1 MRTGK
6 KRSRKPG
13 ALDRRLMRRWTKR
26 RPEPID
32 ELLAGLSRSADHS
45 VLWLALAAAV
55 AAFGGSR
62 GRRAAADAVAAL
74 AFTSAAVNG
83 PIKLVIGRRRPAPRR
98 RLRHR
103 PRTSSF
109 PSGHAASGLA
119 FAVAATRELPEAG
132 PLLLPLAGTVAYS
145 RVYLGVHYPSD
156 VLAGAAFGAAVG
168 MAARPSLRK
177 LGVRWHESRKPNA
190 STLPS
195 EAVLVVSPHS
205 GHSRGLTRAR
215 RALDRCGVVVA
226 EELDI
231 RSVDRLPELLQSA
244 TGDPRL
250 VIAAGGDGTVG
261 AVAAHLAGADNI
273 LGVLPL
279 GTGND
284 FARALDIPL
293 NPRLAAEQIATGD
306 VSNVDLGR
314 LVRAGQPPAYFAH
327 AASVGL
333 NVNFAKLATRASV
346 RARLGR
352 LTYLAAAVYSLR
364 EATPF
369 TCVLQHGDA
378 VDELALLQLS
388 VISAPVVGGSL
399 GLSIRGPYPN
409 DHRLDVLAI
418 EKVPAPRLLRA
429 GLFLLLGIKRPV
441 PGVHALH
448 VDRLAVESQR
458 PLALVLDG
466 ELDGDLPGEFE
477 PVAGA
482 LRVITTAGS
491 QGTRSSGR
499 RGRRLGW
506 ATSGD
511 SDEQH
516 RHDPAQE
523 HAVERAGTTDG
534 RDASPQRA
542 QLVDVE

>member
-1 MRTGK
+1 
-6 KRSRKPG
+6 
-13 ALDRRLMRRWTKR
+13 MRRWTKR
-26 RPEPID
+26 RSAPID
-32 ELLAGLSRSADHS
+32 DLLVGLSRSADHS

-55 AAFGGSR
+55 AAFGGGR
-62 GRRAAADAVAAL
+62 GRRAAADGVAAL

-83 PIKLVIGRRRPAPRR
+83 PIKLVIGRRRPATRR

-109 PSGHAASGLA
+109 PSGHAASGFA

-156 VLAGAAFGAAVG
+156 VVAGAAFGGAVG
-168 MAARPSLRK
+168 VVARPVLRK
-177 LGVRWHESRKPNA
+177 LGVRWHESRKPIA

-215 RALDRCGVVVA
+215 RALDRYGVVVA

-261 AVAAHLAGADNI
+261 AVAGHLAGADNI

-293 NPRLAAEQIATGD
+293 NPRRAAEQIATGD
-306 VSNVDLGR
+306 VSHVDLGR
-314 LVRAGQPPAYFAH
+314 LARPGQPPAYFAH

-352 LTYLAAAVYSLR
+352 LTYLAAAVYSVR
-364 EATPF
+364 EAEPF
-369 TCVLQHGDA
+369 TCVLRHGDA

-418 EKVPAPRLLRA
+418 EEVPAPRLLRA
-429 GLFLLLGIKRPV
+429 GLFLLLGIKRRV

-466 ELDGDLPGEFE
+466 ELDGDLAGEFE

-482 LRVITTAGS
+482 LRVITPPGW
-491 QGTRSSGR
+491 QGIRSSGR
-499 RGRRLGW
+499 RGQQFGW

-511 SDEQH
+511 GDEQH
-516 RHDPAQE
+516 RDDPAQE

-534 RDASPQRA
+534 CDATAERA